1 MPSKFAPGTD
11 APPSVQTLDEAEQ
24 RGKQVL
30 LYQPEGVLSG
40 VFTCARCGAVAVQP
54 DLLMHAS
61 ECRYAPGADASITV
75 W

>member
-1 MPSKFAPGTD
+1 MPSTPMPGT
-11 APPSVQTLDEAEQ
+11 APRPSDSTLDDAER

-30 LYQPEGVLSG
+30 LYQPEGLLGG

-61 ECRYAPGADASITV
+61 HCRYAAGAVSITV

>member
-1 MPSKFAPGTD
+1 MPSNLASSTD
-11 APPSVQTLDEAEQ
+11 ALLSGNGLDEAER

-61 ECRYAPGADASITV
+61 DCRYSSGIASITV